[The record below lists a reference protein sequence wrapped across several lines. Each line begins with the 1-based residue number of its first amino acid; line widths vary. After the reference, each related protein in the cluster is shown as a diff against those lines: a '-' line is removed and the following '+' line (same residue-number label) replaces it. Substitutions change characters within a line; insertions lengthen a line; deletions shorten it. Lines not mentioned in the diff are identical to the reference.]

1 MSIHREVASLC
12 QVGDEVEL
20 QYATGIVV
28 AGRITELTVSR
39 RRIRFLLDQCRAVCG
54 SVAAPAPEEMRL
66 TLYTAL
72 TELEIREAGV
82 YLVSNRSSLKV
93 CLHSQKAS

>member
-1 MSIHREVASLC
+1 MSVHRDVARLC
-12 QVGDEVEL
+12 RVGDEVEL
-20 QYATGIVV
+20 QYATGIKVV
-28 AGRITELTVSR
+28 GRITELIVSR
-39 RRIRFLLDQCRAVCG
+39 RRIRFQLDQCRAICG
-54 SVAAPAPEEMRL
+54 AVAAPAPEEMRL

-93 CLHSQKAS
+93 RFHQKNAS